1 MSIDNNNEVRGFAER
16 DHEKDPVLVRLPASA
31 VVVDGVEPL
40 HGALMYRVVVENW
53 PRPGERREVRTSHA
67 YGAHR
72 LRARDS
78 TEIDA
83 QVEITHRTP
92 AYTSWAAYLLSL
104 ETQTLSDG
112 QSDSDDE

>member
-1 MSIDNNNEVRGFAER
+1 MAE
-16 DHEKDPVLVRLPASA
+16 DMPPVVLRASA

-40 HGALMYRVVVENW
+40 HGAPMYCVVVEDW

-67 YGAHR
+67 FGTHR
-72 LRARDS
+72 LRARDA

-104 ETQTLSDG
+104 ETQTRSDD
-112 QSDSDDE
+112 SDDSDDE